1 MNGKYRSTIGVAVVL
16 WGGLLCGNSVAAQDA
31 PDAPLLDQLKKE
43 IKVTK
48 MGTDSTGTSVTDAGA
63 VLVLKKGGVYGVPQS
78 TAVIVAPSTFK
89 DGELHQPGL
98 VQRSMILK
106 ISKLLTVDEKVYVT
120 KIDVK
125 QKEDKVVLTI
135 TECDKCN
142 NVQDPSSYKG
152 AIQFQFPK
160 GYLEKADV
168 GQVADVI
175 HQVLAVQTDADNS
188 NNNNNQ
194 QQAQGGDPQQGQD
207 QQQQQAPAQAA
218 PAPATT
224 NIVLGMA
231 LNDVTTALGQPEKM
245 VNLGKK
251 QIYVYKDLKITFVDG
266 KVTDVQ

>member
-1 MNGKYRSTIGVAVVL
+1 
-16 WGGLLCGNSVAAQDA
+16 
-31 PDAPLLDQLKKE
+31 
-43 IKVTK
+43 
-48 MGTDSTGTSVTDAGA
+48 
-63 VLVLKKGGVYGVPQS
+63 
-78 TAVIVAPSTFK
+78 
-89 DGELHQPGL
+89 
-98 VQRSMILK
+98 MILK

-175 HQVLAVQTDADNS
+175 HQVLAVPTDADDS

-194 QQAQGGDPQQGQD
+194 QQAQGGDQQQGQD

>member
-1 MNGKYRSTIGVAVVL
+1 
-16 WGGLLCGNSVAAQDA
+16 LCGNSVAAQDA
-31 PDAPLLDQLKKE
+31 PDAPLADQLKKE
-43 IKVTK
+43 IKLTK

-78 TAVIVAPSTFK
+78 TSVIVAPSTFK
-89 DGELHQPGL
+89 DGELHQPGMA
-98 VQRSMILK
+98 QKMIISK
-106 ISKLLTVDEKVYVT
+106 ISKLLKADEKVYVT
-120 KIDVK
+120 KIDVNAK
-125 QKEDKVVLTI
+125 ADKVVLTI
-135 TECDKCN
+135 VECDSCN

-160 GYLEKADV
+160 GYLEKADA
-168 GQVADVI
+168 GQVTDVI
-175 HQVLAVQTDADNS
+175 HQVLAVPTDADNK
-188 NNNNNQ
+188 NDNNNQ
-194 QQAQGGDPQQGQD
+194 QQAQGGDQQQQGQD
-207 QQQQQAPAQAA
+207 QQQQQQQAPAQQAAA
-218 PAPATT
+218 PA

>member
-1 MNGKYRSTIGVAVVL
+1 MNGKYRSTIRVAVML
-16 WGGLLCGNSVAAQDA
+16 LGGLLCGNSIAAQDA
-31 PDAPLLDQLKKE
+31 PDAPLADQLKKE
-43 IKVTK
+43 IKITQL
-48 MGTDSTGTSVTDAGA
+48 GTDSNGTSVTDAGT

-89 DGELHQPGL
+89 DGQLHQPGL
-98 VQRSMILK
+98 VQKSVILK

-125 QKEDKVVLTI
+125 AKDDKVVLTI
-135 TECDKCN
+135 FECDSCN
-142 NVQDPSSYKG
+142 NVQNPSSYKG

-160 GYLEKADV
+160 GYLDKADA
-168 GQVADVI
+168 GQVVDVI
-175 HQVLAVQTDADNS
+175 HQVLAVPTDADNS
-188 NNNNNQ
+188 NNNNQ
-194 QQAQGGDPQQGQD
+194 QQAQGGGQQQGQD
-207 QQQQQAPAQAA
+207 QQQAPAQPA
-218 PAPATT
+218 PAPAPA

>member
-1 MNGKYRSTIGVAVVL
+1 MNGKYRSTIGVAVML
-16 WGGLLCGNSVAAQDA
+16 LGGLLCGDSIAAQDA
-31 PDAPLLDQLKKE
+31 PDAPLADQLKKE
-43 IKVTK
+43 IKITQL
-48 MGTDSTGTSVTDAGA
+48 GTDSNGTSVTDAGT

-89 DGELHQPGL
+89 DGQLHQPGL
-98 VQRSMILK
+98 VQKSVILK

-125 QKEDKVVLTI
+125 AKDDKVVLTI
-135 TECDKCN
+135 TECDSCN
-142 NVQDPSSYKG
+142 NVQNPSSYKG

-160 GYLEKADV
+160 GYLDKADA
-168 GQVADVI
+168 GQVVDVI
-175 HQVLAVQTDADNS
+175 HQVLAVPTDADNS
-188 NNNNNQ
+188 NNNNQ
-194 QQAQGGDPQQGQD
+194 QQAQQGGQQQGQD
-207 QQQQQAPAQAA
+207 QQQQQAPAQPA
-218 PAPATT
+218 PAPAPA